1 MKAGRLGTRSLQKMR
16 DLAQHDWDFR
26 PVADSELVACCYYEF
41 ARESDTLVNYYDLD
55 IRRNLK
61 KLGATY
67 RAKVKGRVLALPHPI
82 KLPWNSIAGSEFP
95 RLEFVGRGWKKPFL
109 VFDGYVYEKQIKFA
123 DTPWQSQNPKFRQ
136 WAVKAYEEI
145 FTHKGFSPADFVR
158 ITQDIISHGD
168 SRSGLDPE
176 KGIERIAVEIDWA
189 AFDDSQLVASFREWV
204 AVNRP
209 PGIGQKNLKGK
220 GKLRD
225 WRARL
230 KRLAVARLL
239 SRCKLRQ
246 LPARYPEAWE
256 WLRTSG
262 KWKAP
267 VQTVSDLYNQ
277 GERDIYH
284 LREQAAE
291 DFRELFPFLPSQE
304 KPRFETEKEGRK

>member
-1 MKAGRLGTRSLQKMR
+1 MR

-123 DTPWQSQNPKFRQ
+123 DTPWQSQRPKFRAY
-136 WAVKAYEEI
+136 AVFAYNESL
-145 FTHKGFSPADFVR
+145 TSKGFSLADSTR
-158 ITQDIISHGD
+158 RTLGAISCED
-168 SRSGLDPE
+168 SRSGLDV
-176 KGIERIAVEIDWA
+176 KSGIERMAVEIDWA
-189 AFDDSQLVASFREWV
+189 ACDDSRLVASFKKWI
-204 AVNRP
+204 AANRP
-209 PGIGQKNLKGK
+209 DGVGQKSQKGK
-220 GKLRD
+220 GKHRD
-225 WRARL
+225 WRAKL

-262 KWKAP
+262 EWRTP
-267 VQTVSDLYNQ
+267 LETVSDLYDQ
-277 GERDIYH
+277 GQERDIY
-284 LREQAAE
+284 RMRKQAEE
-291 DFRELFPFLPSQE
+291 DFRELFPFLPPEE
-304 KPRFETEKEGRK
+304 KPRFQTEKMGDK